1 MNSMTDH
8 SDDLGPSQPALKRA
22 IALAGGT
29 QEALA
34 RILGVTQPA
43 VNKML
48 KSKAPLGST
57 HCVRIFKTLGIP
69 REELRPTD
77 YWEVWPD
84 LQRPSPPTL
93 HEP

>member
-1 MNSMTDH
+1 MISMPDSTEE
-8 SDDLGPSQPALKRA
+8 LGPSHTALRKA

-48 KSKAPLGST
+48 KSKAPLGTT
-57 HCVRIFKTLGIP
+57 HCVRLFKELGIP

-77 YWEVWPD
+77 YWDVWPD
-84 LQRPSPPTL
+84 LPNPHTPQQ